1 MRERY
6 GRLEPAATDERSR
19 KGPASE
25 LVPRWRSDRVRIERG
40 GPYQIW
46 VVNGDGSNLRSLT
59 DDPSYHFGYHA
70 WSPSGDRLFTTSE
83 TTWNPMI
90 LDPRLSWSN
99 QKPERLPRAPR
110 ERFSSTAWSP
120 DGRRLAGWTPEGI
133 ATCDF
138 HLRTY
143 EVVTHDRAILPQW
156 VGSNRLDMPHAD
168 RAS

>member
-1 MRERY
+1 M
-6 GRLEPAATDERSR
+6 AIRSR
-19 KGPASE
+19 SNRLAA
-25 LVPRWRSDRVRIERG
+25 
-40 GPYQIW
+40 YQIW

-133 ATCDF
+133 AMRF
-138 HLRTY
+138 PLANLRGR
-143 EVVTHDRAILPQW
+143 HARPRDSAS
-156 VGSNRLDMPHAD
+156 VGRIQSTRMPHAD